1 MCSDCLLRAGIFDI
15 VSSDDEYLFHH
26 FGSCN
31 RSVSGEVDLLRRLLL
46 VLLSDQPYEPDVEYQ
61 LAIGDGSDEATH
73 IARFP
78 VDAVVEQWKRSS
90 EDLSTFDPTDDKP
103 LFDRIL
109 VVTTPEV
116 IEKFPELQPGLREL
130 LLSWT
135 NVEEIELL
143 EVSQA
148 EAEPMDL
155 HRNLNDKLG
164 DEPINV
170 VADLSGLSKDFAIII
185 PSILRQR
192 SVEGKGV
199 ARVYCSSKISGQ
211 GEQLRFKVVDL
222 NPLERLASFHSAVG
236 QLLDTGHSRNLIQQ
250 LRDVQKDVIANYEEW
265 IDSIPD
271 DQKRVQG
278 RNNPHRS
285 GQYYITHFIE
295 ILEQYSEQFVAG
307 MVMGS
312 LSWSEHSDK
321 INQGSEFLKNRAPEW
336 SKALDHLCEQIQET
350 IQESPTADQHLDPRE
365 FNRHIQ
371 IARKL
376 LEYRS
381 FGPALQILRECATS
395 RVLIE
400 REGFGSP
407 AGLNKTLR
415 ENCGK
420 LLTRAIK
427 ENRNSNVDT
436 NLSFLGQLGTDRNT
450 FSHAAFK
457 KDSDPA
463 SMLVNKWLP
472 ENEAFPTIKKLLV
485 NNDSFWRE
493 HFFRREV
500 TGHWLVTPLGMS
512 PGTLFTFLEHYL
524 PAVENS
530 ADGSTRKPPEGL
542 VILTSAAGA
551 ERVPEILSKVNWK
564 QRIPDLQLHV
574 VQFGDDDE
582 DIWTA
587 PLKCDVRQVQT
598 VDGLCV
604 ADVLADAS
612 RITCNLT
619 GGTSSLCIFA
629 DRLVSEMSSPD
640 VDVRWRICVDRRS
653 HQEQQAAPFVR
664 GEGRRIK

>member
-1 MCSDCLLRAGIFDI
+1 MKK
-15 VSSDDEYLFHH
+15 
-26 FGSCN
+26 
-31 RSVSGEVDLLRRLLL
+31 LLL
-46 VLLSDQPYEPDVEYQ
+46 VLLSAQPYEEEVEYQ
-61 LAIGDGSDEATH
+61 LNTGDGSDEATH
-73 IARFP
+73 IAHFP

-90 EDLSTFDPTDDKP
+90 EYLSTVDPTDDKP
-103 LFDRIL
+103 LFDRVV

-116 IEKFPELQPGLREL
+116 LKKFPELQPGLQGL

-143 EVSQA
+143 KVSQA

-170 VADLSGLSKDFAIII
+170 VADLTGLSKDFAIII

-192 SVEGKGV
+192 SVEGKGT
-199 ARVYCSSKISGQ
+199 ASVYCSSEIRRRD
-211 GEQLRFKVVDL
+211 EQRKFKVVDL
-222 NPLERLASFHSAVG
+222 NPLERLASFHSAVE

-250 LRDVQKDVIANYEEW
+250 LRSVQDEVEAEYTRW
-265 IDSIPD
+265 IMKVPT
-271 DQKRVQG
+271 DQRKVQG
-278 RNNPHRS
+278 SKNPHS
-285 GQYYITHFIE
+285 TDKYLITQFIK

-321 INQGSEFLKNRAPEW
+321 INQGSEFLQDRAPEW
-336 SKALDHLCEQIQET
+336 SKALELLRKQIKDT
-350 IQESPTADQHLDPRE
+350 IQEFPTPDQHLDPRE
-365 FNRHIQ
+365 YQRHIRF
-371 IARKL
+371 ARKL

-407 AGLNKTLR
+407 GWLNSTLR
-415 ENCGK
+415 PKCNN
-420 LLTRAIK
+420 LLNRAIK
-427 ENRNSNVDT
+427 ANDDSNLNV
-436 NLSFLGQLGTDRNT
+436 LGQLGQDRNS

-457 KDSDPA
+457 IDPQSA
-463 SMLVNKWLP
+463 SKLVDKWHP
-472 ENEAFPTIKKLLV
+472 ENEDLPTIENLLLR
-485 NNDSFWRE
+485 NDSFWME
-493 HFFRREV
+493 HFSRPEV

-524 PAVENS
+524 PPPENS
-530 ADGSTRKPPEGL
+530 AGSSTRKLPEGL

-629 DRLVSEMSSPD
+629 DRLVREMSSPD

-664 GEGRRIK
+664 GEVRRIK